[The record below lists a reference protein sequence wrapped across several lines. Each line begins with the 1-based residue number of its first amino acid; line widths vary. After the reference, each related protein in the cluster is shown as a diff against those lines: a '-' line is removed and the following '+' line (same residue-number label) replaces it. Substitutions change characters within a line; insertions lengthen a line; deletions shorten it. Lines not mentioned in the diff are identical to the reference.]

1 MNRTLLQKKMREQAF
16 TADALSKK
24 IGMGRAT
31 FFRKLRSEGEAF
43 TIKEVE
49 DICSALGLT
58 RTDVHA
64 IFFNPSVSD
73 VRQKGEMK

>member
-1 MNRTLLQKKMREQAF
+1 MNKTLLQKKMREQAF
-16 TADALSKK
+16 TADSLSKK

-49 DICSALGLT
+49 EICEALGLT
-58 RTDVHA
+58 RSDVHT
-64 IFFNPSVSD
+64 IFFSPIVSD
-73 VRQKGEMK
+73 TRQKGEMK